1 MMQPR
6 HITLSELQSQIRE
19 SLIER
24 FALPVWIVAE
34 ISELKVNYSGHC
46 YMELTEKGERDGL
59 AKAAA
64 KGVIWRS
71 HYPCIASYFLATTG
85 QQLAA
90 GLKVLIKVTVNYHE
104 LYGLSL
110 QVSDIDATYTLGEM
124 ERQRQATIE
133 RLKQEGVW
141 DMNRAQVLPRVVQRV
156 AVISSKN
163 AAGYQ
168 DFINELRRSGY
179 HFLLT
184 LHNAVMQGDDA
195 EDSIISALYDIVE
208 RQEEYDA
215 VVIIRGGGSTSDL
228 NCFNSYKL
236 SSHIA
241 QLPLPVISGI
251 GHDKDVSVVDM
262 VSHTSLK
269 TPTAVAGWLV
279 ERMLEF
285 ETWLDSVALTLYD
298 LSVELSR
305 KELLRLERHQ
315 TELRS
320 RSERLLERE
329 SMNLTTLFEE
339 LTTASKSALKSEEMR
354 LQRAE
359 ELCESNS
366 PKRIL
371 KLGFSIVRHNGA
383 AQTSADS
390 LKQGDRVEI
399 ELSTGSVKATID

>member
-71 HYPCIASYFLATTG
+71 HYPRIASYFLATTG

-110 QVSDIDATYTLGEM
+110 QISDIDATYTLGEM

-184 LHNAVMQGDDA
+184 LHNAVMQGDAA

-236 SSHIA
+236 SSHIT

-285 ETWLDSVALTLYD
+285 ETWLDSVALTLHD

-329 SMNLTTLFEE
+329 SMNLTKLFEE

-354 LQRAE
+354 LKRAE

-371 KLGFSIVRHNGA
+371 KLGFSIVRRNGA